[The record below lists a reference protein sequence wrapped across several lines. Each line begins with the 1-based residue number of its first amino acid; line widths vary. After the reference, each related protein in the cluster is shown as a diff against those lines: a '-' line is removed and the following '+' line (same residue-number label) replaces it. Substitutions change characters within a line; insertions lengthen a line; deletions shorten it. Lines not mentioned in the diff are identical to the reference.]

1 MYSFIAQTLPGT
13 KKKIN
18 EDRIF
23 INGHIL
29 ADGEYSGVAD
39 TITAVVCDGI
49 GGEHGGDCAASI
61 ATSGCLSI
69 SGLHINGNDYCSFN
83 MGDTRAYLYAAG
95 ELTMLSVDHTVA
107 AQMLKSGEISSMA
120 EAKKI
125 ETNTLT
131 RYLGGYGT
139 AGRPTIRNGEIKEGN
154 SLFVICSD
162 GIYKSFQDI
171 SDFQTILNSK
181 SDLMSKKEAI
191 VQRALHNGSS
201 DDKSLII
208 ISKL

>member
-1 MYSFIAQTLPGT
+1 MSTAIA
-13 KKKIN
+13 
-18 EDRIF
+18 
-23 INGHIL
+23 
-29 ADGEYSGVAD
+29 
-39 TITAVVCDGI
+39 
-49 GGEHGGDCAASI
+49 
-61 ATSGCLSI
+61 
-69 SGLHINGNDYCSFN
+69 GLHINGNDYCSFN